1 MTSDQELLK
10 HIDISLISKVEV
22 RNREYLD
29 VRGKGAVAIESLMC
43 LKLIVDILFV
53 HDLDQTI

>member
-43 LKLIVDILFV
+43 LKLIDSLFSE
-53 HDLDQTI
+53 LA